1 MKIDI
6 EKLIK
11 DSFIENF
18 NYDDFLDSLSEDIH
32 SSNPDWWAKVVVEPL
47 KETLQTAILNNK
59 DLIQN
64 VIENVIDY
72 DFAYDKLQALMEE
85 KLKERIDNLMPK
97 IKIKLEIEENE

>member
-47 KETLQTAILNNK
+47 KETLQT
-59 DLIQN
+59 
-64 VIENVIDY
+64 
-72 DFAYDKLQALMEE
+72 
-85 KLKERIDNLMPK
+85 
-97 IKIKLEIEENE
+97 